1 MTRSPRAIAIG
12 ASAGG
17 VEALSVLLPA
27 LGSGFKG
34 AVFIVLHIPRERP
47 SLLTEIFAPKC
58 QLPVREPEDKEPV
71 VPGTVYFAP
80 PDYHMLVD
88 AGPQIALSA
97 DEPQHYSR
105 PSIDVLFESAAEV
118 YGDQLL
124 ALLLTGA
131 SADGARGLGAVQRAG
146 GMTIAQDPATA
157 LMPIM
162 VETAIQLRTVDRV
175 LDLEGISHLLHE
187 ATEDKPSG
195 RTEYL
200 Q

>member
-27 LGSGFKG
+27 VGSGFKG